1 VGDETVCVYM
11 DAALGATPDMAT
23 LLAIHISATLLGLS
37 PFGRRTGS
45 GVGGVGVSVFLA
57 TTGEDAP
64 ERLLNTPE
72 PVRVVLTGAGTGAL
86 TLGAT
91 ADVAL
96 VVSGCLLLFS
106 FCFFWCK
113 FFFHIAGVSRAAVR
127 SGKERAR
134 ERRKRGGP
142 GNPRRIFLRGEIRKV
157 GKKKNRNVQWTRVRA

>member
-1 VGDETVCVYM
+1 MGDETVCVYM
-11 DAALGATPDMAT
+11 DAALGATPDVAT

-134 ERRKRGGP
+134 EREGRGAGQ
-142 GNPRRIFLRGEIRKV
+142 G
-157 GKKKNRNVQWTRVRA
+157 TRVEFFYEGR

>member
-1 VGDETVCVYM
+1 MGDETVCVYM

-134 ERRKRGGP
+134 EREGRGAGQ
-142 GNPRRIFLRGEIRKV
+142 G
-157 GKKKNRNVQWTRVRA
+157 TRVEFFYEGR